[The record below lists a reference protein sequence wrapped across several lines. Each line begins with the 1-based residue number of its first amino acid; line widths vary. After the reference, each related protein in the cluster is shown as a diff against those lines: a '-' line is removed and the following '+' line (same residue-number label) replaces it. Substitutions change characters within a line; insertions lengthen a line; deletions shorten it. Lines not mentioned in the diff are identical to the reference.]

1 MVNNCSIPLIEQ
13 VDTLCDLM
21 DRRVDYSGQEHCLF
35 FKEEQQWL
43 GVSWNEFND
52 LLNEMA
58 AYLYHAGCRPGE
70 HVGIMAGTSLLWDIC
85 HYAILKL
92 GGVVVGLDPHDTA
105 ENVAY
110 IIHQADIC
118 GVLVDSE
125 MLQDK
130 IAPHAATLS
139 FVLRA
144 EYSQLSEGLSV
155 NGIEAPVQQNIPIP
169 KTSGDNPATII
180 FTSGTT
186 GASKGIVYTHAQVIV
201 ACRAI
206 LGAYKEVTS
215 GAHLPCWLPLSNL
228 FQRMLNFAGI
238 AVDAKL
244 FYLSNPM
251 EIVQQLPEI
260 NPDVI
265 IGVPRFYEKVYEG
278 ISHNIESL
286 PWPLKK
292 SFALGLELNQKEKKS
307 PLDWVLAS
315 LINKVLMQ
323 QIRQRVFGQRLKF
336 VVSGSAPMP
345 LWLLKWYKGFGI
357 LVLEAYGISENIIP
371 ISCNT
376 EKEYK
381 FGSVG
386 RVLKPNMVRIAE
398 DGELQV
404 KGPGVF
410 NGYLNA
416 NNKDQKTADGYLKT
430 GDEAFIDENGYI
442 FLLGRKS
449 DFFKTSTGKRVAPV
463 SIEARLSQI
472 AELEHVLVIGE
483 GRKVPI
489 LFVTITAD
497 KISLTGMSKV
507 STEIENIRMQIKD
520 TVEKLMPVGLQPA
533 AVILTNDHFSIETG
547 ELTPNLKLRRK
558 VVIKKYESQIEQAYA
573 LIAQDKLDR
582 SYVFPLTETEGGIV
596 AL

>member
-1 MVNNCSIPLIEQ
+1 
-13 VDTLCDLM
+13 
-21 DRRVDYSGQEHCLF
+21 
-35 FKEEQQWL
+35 
-43 GVSWNEFND
+43 
-52 LLNEMA
+52 MA
-58 AYLYHAGCRPGE
+58 ANIYHAGCRPGDRI
-70 HVGIMAGTSLLWDIC
+70 GIMAKTSLLWDIC
-85 HYAILKL
+85 HYAILKI

-125 MLQDK
+125 MLQEK
-130 IAPHAATLS
+130 VAPHAATLS
-139 FVLRA
+139 FVLCA
-144 EYSQLSEGLSV
+144 EYSQAFGGLSV
-155 NGIEAPVQQNIPIP
+155 KGIEAPVQQNIPIP

-186 GASKGIVYTHAQVIV
+186 RASKGIVYTHAQVIA

-244 FYLSNPM
+244 FYVSNPM
-251 EIVQQLPEI
+251 EIVQQLPQI
-260 NPDVI
+260 KPDVL

-278 ISHNIESL
+278 ISHKIESL

-315 LINKVLMQ
+315 LINKVFMQ

-386 RVLKPNMVRIAE
+386 RVLAPNIVRIAE
-398 DGELQV
+398 DGELQA

-416 NNKDQKTADGYLKT
+416 NSRDQKTPDGYLKT

-472 AELEHVLVIGE
+472 TELEHVLVVGE

-489 LFVTITAD
+489 LLASITAE
-497 KISLTGMSKV
+497 KISLSGMSNV
-507 STEIENIRMQIKD
+507 STEIENIRRQIKD
-520 TVEKLMPVGLQPA
+520 IVQKLMPVGLQPA

-558 VVIKKYESQIEQAYA
+558 VIIKKYEPQIEQAYA
-573 LIAQDKLDR
+573 LIAQYKLDR
-582 SYVFPLTETEGGIV
+582 SYVFPLAETEGGIV
-596 AL
+596 IL